1 MSGLGSGFSIENF
14 NQEITMDLRPFQM
27 PQLVLALIT
36 VVFCGSVASAQLKS
50 WKKLGDL
57 SNLVVFHAVAA
68 DLMNGISHLLGLWI
82 LGKPVAIMSSNE
94 VLCQITSLMTLSA
107 IGWSS
112 WSTFFIAYERFESV
126 TRPFSRKLTLR
137 RSFAIAVA
145 MWMGNIVVAS
155 VGFTGVIEKPGLFR
169 LPDNKTA
176 ICLFFR
182 DSDWAT
188 REKVYTV
195 GYYTAIAFIPLSL
208 TAYFFVRV
216 LLGAWRVL
224 GASDTEV
231 NSGNVLG
238 IQAAQR
244 RHVKRLLRSKGFR
257 CIMAIIASHI
267 LLAFPFHTVNV
278 IYVINRSLGS
288 KTMRPFLFMYSALF
302 VVNSILYVYWLET
315 LRSQLAWLLCCRSL
329 SRKLPDWVTSS
340 FRTVQRQNK
349 ATSS

>member
-1 MSGLGSGFSIENF
+1 MSGSGLSVEDN
-14 NQEITMDLRPFQM
+14 NQVDTVLQPFQIAR
-27 PQLVLALIT
+27 LVLAVTT
-36 VVFCGSVASAQLKS
+36 VVFCGIVVSAQLRS
-50 WKKLGDL
+50 WKKLSDL
-57 SNLVVFHAVAA
+57 SNLVVFHAVVA
-68 DLMNGISHLLGLWI
+68 DLMNGISHLAGTWVM
-82 LGKPVAIMSSNE
+82 GKPVAISSFHE
-94 VLCQITSLMTLSA
+94 VFCPVMWVMTLSA
-107 IGWSS
+107 YGWST
-112 WSTFFIAYERFESV
+112 WSAFFIAYERFESV

-288 KTMRPFLFMYSALF
+288 KTTRPFLFMYSALF